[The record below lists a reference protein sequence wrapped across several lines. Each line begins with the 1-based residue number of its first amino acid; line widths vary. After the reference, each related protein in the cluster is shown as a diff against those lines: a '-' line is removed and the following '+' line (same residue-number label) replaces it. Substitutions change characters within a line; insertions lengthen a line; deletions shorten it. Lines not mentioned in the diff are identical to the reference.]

1 MDSDGMPKFTRR
13 KSLKAVATTGGLL
26 GLSGCSALVPGRGN
40 QYPSESITI
49 NIPFGKGGQTDLETR
64 LIADFLQDELDA
76 SISVTNNPEAG
87 GAVNYQQFSSAEPDG
102 YTLSAFWYP
111 VIATH
116 PQVLGA
122 FDYDPDAFTLL
133 GQFSQVPLNIMTG
146 YDSDIER
153 LPDLVDFAEEQAV
166 TMGFT
171 GPVAPVAIPMLQ
183 LQESVD
189 LSIDPVFVGGGGALG
204 TEAQAGRVDVAANT
218 FDTTANNFA
227 AERTKPVS
235 ILSEPDEELIS
246 YYEETQGISLSEDMF
261 VTEYPDLVENPPLM
275 TSMKGLMGPPELP
288 DDIQQVLVQA
298 LKNVMSEGTGWHEEM
313 RNIGSYP
320 TPTFGD
326 ELEQKWDD
334 YKSQFNPYIPTLQEF
349 ASEHS

>member
-1 MDSDGMPKFTRR
+1 MASDGVPSATRR
-13 KSLKAVATTGGLL
+13 RYLKAAATTGGIL
-26 GLSGCSALVPGRGN
+26 GLSGCSTLVPGRGN
-40 QYPSESITI
+40 EYPSESLTI

-64 LIADFLQDELDA
+64 LIADFLQDELDT
-76 SISVTNNPEAG
+76 SVSVTNKPEAG
-87 GAVNYQQFSSAEPDG
+87 GAVNYQQFSSADPDG

-111 VIATH
+111 VVATH
-116 PQVLGA
+116 PQVLGP
-122 FDYDPDAFTLL
+122 FDYDSDAFTLL
-133 GQFSQVPLNIMTG
+133 GQFSQVPLNIMAG

-153 LPDLVDFAEEQAV
+153 LPDIVEQSEDQQV

-189 LSIDPVFVGGGGALG
+189 LSLDPVFVGGGGALA

-218 FDTTANNFA
+218 LDTTANNYA
-227 AERTKPVS
+227 SERTKPVS
-235 ILSEPDEELIS
+235 ILSEPNEELIS

-261 VTEYPDLVENPPLM
+261 ITEYPDLVDNPPLM

-288 DDIQQVLVQA
+288 DDVQQVLVKA
-298 LKNVMSEGTGWHEEM
+298 LRNVMSEGTGWHEEM
-313 RNIGSYP
+313 RNMGSFPAP
-320 TPTFGD
+320 TYGD

-334 YKSQFNPYIPTLQEF
+334 YKSQFNPYIPSLQEF
-349 ASEHS
+349 AAEHS